1 MHNTIFR
8 RIENWAAFAAVCFL
22 VLFSVLEIVARTF
35 FKTGVP
41 GSSDYVQHLVIWI
54 TFLGGMITSRED
66 RHLSLSISIEHFS
79 PRLKSFIRTLNA
91 FISTTI
97 AFALAGSSLSFILLA
112 FSPEK
117 TVGIIP
123 VRVATIIL
131 PLGYCIMGVRF
142 FLDKKLSNRGRL
154 FSALG
159 ILAGFLFS
167 LGSLLNLV
175 MFLKPQYP
183 PLCDTLMGLYYR
195 AASVVVW
202 PAFIILVASVFLGLP
217 LFIALGGIAYV
228 LLAASGASLE
238 VIPNEAYT
246 MLTGNSI
253 AAIPLFTIAG
263 FVLSESKAGERLVG
277 LFRNLFGFL
286 PGGLAV
292 VSVFVCAFFTTF
304 TGASGVT
311 ILALGGLL
319 YFILTDKHAYEEH
332 YATGLLTASGSIGLL
347 FPPSLPVIL
356 YGVVAG
362 VSIKD
367 MFLGGIIPGIIMVV
381 ALSLS
386 GVYSAVKFD
395 IPRSPF
401 SVKATI
407 GALRSSAWEVFLPVF
422 ILILYFTGI
431 TTLVETGAVAVLYI
445 VVVEVFIHQDKRLK
459 DLPDIVLKSIPIIGG
474 VLVILAVA
482 RGLSYYIID
491 MELPMR
497 LTEWVR
503 SVISSRFLFLLLL
516 NIVLLITG
524 CLMDIYSA
532 IMIVAP
538 LVIPVASI
546 FDIHPVHLGIIFLS
560 NLELGFL
567 TPPVGMNLFLAS
579 YRFEKPL
586 AKIYRDVLPFFLI
599 LFGMVLIIT
608 YVPWFSTAFLAG

>member
-1 MHNTIFR
+1 MHDTILR
-8 RIENWAAFAAVCFL
+8 RIENWAAFAAVFFL

-66 RHLSLSISIEHFS
+66 RHLSLSIGIEHFS
-79 PRLKSFIRTLNA
+79 PRWKSFIRTLNA

-123 VRVATIIL
+123 IRVATVIL
-131 PLGYCIMGVRF
+131 PLGYCVMGVRF
-142 FLDKKLSNRGRL
+142 FLDKKLSARGRL
-154 FSALG
+154 FSAFG

-175 MFLKPQYP
+175 MFLKPDYP
-183 PLCDTLMGLYYR
+183 SLCDTLVALYYR

-217 LFIALGGIAYV
+217 LFIGLGGIAYI

-292 VSVFVCAFFTTF
+292 VSVLVCAFFTTF

-386 GVYSAVKFD
+386 GVYSAVKFN

-401 SVKATI
+401 SLKATI
-407 GALRSSAWEVFLPVF
+407 GSLKSSVWEVLLPVI
-422 ILILYFTGI
+422 ILVLYFTGI
-431 TTLVETGAVAVLYI
+431 ATLVETGAVAVLYI
-445 VVVEVFIHQDKRLK
+445 VVVEVFIHHDKRLK
-459 DLPDIVLKSIPIIGG
+459 DLPDMVLKSIPIIGG

-503 SVISSRFLFLLLL
+503 SVISSRFVFLLLL

-532 IMIVAP
+532 IM
-538 LVIPVASI
+538 
-546 FDIHPVHLGIIFLS
+546 
-560 NLELGFL
+560 
-567 TPPVGMNLFLAS
+567 
-579 YRFEKPL
+579 
-586 AKIYRDVLPFFLI
+586 
-599 LFGMVLIIT
+599 
-608 YVPWFSTAFLAG
+608 

>member
-1 MHNTIFR
+1 MHDTILR
-8 RIENWAAFAAVCFL
+8 RIENWAAFAAVFFL

-66 RHLSLSISIEHFS
+66 RHLSLSIGIEHFS
-79 PRLKSFIRTLNA
+79 PRWKSFIRTLNA

-123 VRVATIIL
+123 VRVATVIL
-131 PLGYCIMGVRF
+131 PLGYCVMGVRF
-142 FLDKKLSNRGRL
+142 FLDKKLSARGRL
-154 FSALG
+154 FSAFG

-175 MFLKPQYP
+175 MFLKPDYP
-183 PLCDTLMGLYYR
+183 SLCDTLLALYYR

-217 LFIALGGIAYV
+217 LFIGLGGIAYI

-292 VSVFVCAFFTTF
+292 VSVLVCAFFTTF

-386 GVYSAVKFD
+386 GVYSAVKFN

-401 SVKATI
+401 SLKATI
-407 GALRSSAWEVFLPVF
+407 GSLKSSVWEVLLPVI
-422 ILILYFTGI
+422 ILVLYFTGI
-431 TTLVETGAVAVLYI
+431 ATLVETGAVAVLYI
-445 VVVEVFIHQDKRLK
+445 VVVEVFIHHDKRLK
-459 DLPDIVLKSIPIIGG
+459 DLPDMVLKSIPIIGG

-503 SVISSRFLFLLLL
+503 SVISSRFVFLLLL

-546 FDIHPVHLGIIFLS
+546 FDIHPVHLGIIFLA

>member
-1 MHNTIFR
+1 MHDTILR
-8 RIENWAAFAAVCFL
+8 RIENWAAFAAVFFL

-66 RHLSLSISIEHFS
+66 RHLSLSIGIEHFS
-79 PRLKSFIRTLNA
+79 PRWKSFIRTLNA

-123 VRVATIIL
+123 IRVATVIL
-131 PLGYCIMGVRF
+131 PLGYCVMGVRF
-142 FLDKKLSNRGRL
+142 FLDKKLSARGRL
-154 FSALG
+154 FSAFG

-175 MFLKPQYP
+175 MFLKPDYP
-183 PLCDTLMGLYYR
+183 SLCDTLVALYYR

-217 LFIALGGIAYV
+217 LFIGLGGIAYI

-292 VSVFVCAFFTTF
+292 VSVLVCAFFTTF

-386 GVYSAVKFD
+386 GVYSAVKFN

-401 SVKATI
+401 SLKATI
-407 GALRSSAWEVFLPVF
+407 GSLKSSVWEVLLPVI
-422 ILILYFTGI
+422 ILVLYFTGI
-431 TTLVETGAVAVLYI
+431 ATLVETGAVAVLYI
-445 VVVEVFIHQDKRLK
+445 VVVEVFIHHDKRLK
-459 DLPDIVLKSIPIIGG
+459 DLPDMVLKSIPIIGG

-503 SVISSRFLFLLLL
+503 SVISSRFVFLLLL

-546 FDIHPVHLGIIFLS
+546 FDIHPVHLGIIFLA